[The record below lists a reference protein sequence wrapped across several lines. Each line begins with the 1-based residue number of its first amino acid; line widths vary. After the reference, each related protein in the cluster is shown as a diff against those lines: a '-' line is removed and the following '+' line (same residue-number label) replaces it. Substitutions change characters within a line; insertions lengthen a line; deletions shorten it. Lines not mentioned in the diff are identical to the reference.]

1 MSNVKLISY
10 SSGVDDLTLK
20 ELVIYC
26 ARVSNP
32 ASQEAGDNIDKLWN
46 YLQRNKHWSP
56 FEMANVCIEINT
68 TRAISRQ
75 IIRHRSFT
83 FQEFSQRYA
92 DPTKELG
99 FTLMECRLQD
109 ETNRQSSLETD
120 NEELRRV
127 WVSIQSRVKDVALAE
142 YLKAIKLGIAKEQA
156 RGLLPEGLTNSRLY
170 MNGTLRSWFHFCEVR
185 QDLTTQKEHRI
196 IAGQCEDI
204 IKGLIE

>member
-92 DPTKELG
+92 NPTKELG

-120 NEELRRV
+120 NEELRRA
-127 WVSIQSRVKDVALAE
+127 WVSMQSRVKDVALAE

-196 IAGQCEDI
+196 LAKQCEEI
-204 IKGLIE
+204 IKGLVE

>member
-120 NEELRRV
+120 NEELRRA
-127 WVSIQSRVKDVALAE
+127 WVSMQSRVKDVALAE

-196 IAGQCEDI
+196 LAKQCEEI
-204 IKGLIE
+204 IKGLVE

>member
-92 DPTKELG
+92 NPTKELG

-120 NEELRRV
+120 NEELRRA
-127 WVSIQSRVKDVALAE
+127 WVSMQSRVKDVALAE

-196 IAGQCEDI
+196 LAKQCEEI

>member
-92 DPTKELG
+92 NPTKELG

-120 NEELRRV
+120 NEELRRA
-127 WVSIQSRVKDVALAE
+127 WVSMQSRVKDVALAE

>member
-92 DPTKELG
+92 NPTKELG

>member
-1 MSNVKLISY
+1 MSKVKLISH
-10 SSGVDDLTLK
+10 SSGIDDMSIK
-20 ELVIYC
+20 DLVIYC

-32 ASQEAGDNIDKLWN
+32 ESQEAGENIDRLWN
-46 YLQRNKHWSP
+46 YLKRNKHWSP

-92 DPTKELG
+92 DPTQLG
-99 FTLMECRLQD
+99 FTFQECRLQD
-109 ETNRQSSLETD
+109 KTNRQSSLETD
-120 NEELRRV
+120 DQELKRM
-127 WVSIQSRVKDVALAE
+127 WVRSQSRVRDVCLGE
-142 YLKAIKLGIAKEQA
+142 YIKAINYGVAKEQA
-156 RGLLPEGLTNSRLY
+156 RGLLPEGMTNSRLY